1 MLRTHQQSHPGS
13 VPTRT
18 SAQHNRT
25 AKSAVRRRTMRH
37 SLFLVSSTV
46 VLFAS
51 AFCAFG
57 VPVLME
63 RPIPKART
71 VAIEFRFLGK
81 DYVLNGTLD
90 PSVAGPVAKP
100 SNGDRM

>member
-1 MLRTHQQSHPGS
+1 MLQTHQQSQFGS
-13 VPTRT
+13 VPIRT
-18 SAQHNRT
+18 SAHDNRSP
-25 AKSAVRRRTMRH
+25 KSAVRRRTMRH
-37 SLFLVSSTV
+37 SIFVVSSTV

-57 VPVLME
+57 LPVLME
-63 RPIPKART
+63 RPIPKAQT

-90 PSVAGPVAKP
+90 PSVAAPVAKP